1 MDRLE
6 AMSILIDVA
15 DSGSFSAAA
24 RKLRVPLTTVARK
37 ISNLEAVL
45 GAELLIRTTRKLS
58 LTDTGARYL
67 ATARRIL
74 DQVDELERDVAG
86 EFIVPKGELT
96 ITAPVQFGQIHVLP
110 IVADFLAAF
119 PEINIKLL
127 LLDRNVQLAED
138 QVDMAVRIGRLPDS
152 ALISTTVGAMR
163 TVVCAS
169 PKLLTVHGTPQTLDD
184 LQALPC
190 ITFDGP
196 GPLAGWHFGDP
207 GTEKPLLVPVK
218 TRLSVTTAE
227 AAVRASLRHVGVVR
241 LLHYQVADAV
251 QSRDLRII
259 LERFEPKPA
268 PVSLV
273 HTERGQMPVKMR
285 CFLDFAVPRLRH
297 ALFNF
302 GEPGVQLWRDAS
314 WIAAAPSKP

>member
-6 AMSILIDVA
+6 AMSILIDVVET
-15 DSGSFSAAA
+15 GSFSAAA
-24 RKLRVPLTTVARK
+24 RRSRVPLTTVARK

-45 GAELLIRTTRKLS
+45 GAELLVRTTRKLS
-58 LTDTGARYL
+58 LTDAGATYL
-67 ATARRIL
+67 AAARRIL
-74 DQVDELERDVAG
+74 DQVDEVEREVAG
-86 EFIVPKGELT
+86 EFTAPKGDLT

-110 IVADFLAAF
+110 IVTDFLAAF

-138 QVDMAVRIGRLPDS
+138 QVDMAVRIARLPDS
-152 ALISTTVGAMR
+152 ALISTTIGEMR

-169 PKLLTVHGTPQTLDD
+169 PELLAIHGTPQTMDD
-184 LQALPC
+184 LQNMPC

-196 GPLAGWHFGDP
+196 GPLAGWRFSDP
-207 GTEKPLLVPVK
+207 KTRKSLLVPVK

-227 AAVRASLRHVGVVR
+227 AAVRASLRHVGVTR

-251 QSRDLRII
+251 QARSLQIV
-259 LERFEPKPA
+259 LERFEPEPA

-273 HTERGQMPVKMR
+273 HSERGQMPIKMR
-285 CFLDFAVPRLRH
+285 RFMDFAVPRLRSV
-297 ALFNF
+297 LLEL
-302 GEPGVQLWRDAS
+302 GEAGNQSAS
-314 WIAAAPSKP
+314 GLSM